1 MPDAIDIRR
10 LAELSKLSLTDEE
23 VSRLAPEMSRV
34 IAFAQQLSQIDL
46 DAVPPMANVPDAAQA
61 MRDDHVQPSLP
72 VQTVLDAAP
81 STRNGCI
88 AVPRTVE

>member
-23 VSRLAPEMSRV
+23 ASRLAPEMSRV
-34 IAFAQQLSQIDL
+34 IAFAQQLAQIEL
-46 DAVPPMANVPDAAQA
+46 DTVPPMANVLDAAQA
-61 MRDDHVQPSLP
+61 MRDDDVKTSLP
-72 VQTVLDAAP
+72 LQTVLDAAP

>member
-10 LAELSKLSLTDEE
+10 LAELSRLSLTDEE
-23 VSRLAPEMSRV
+23 AARLAPEMSRV
-34 IAFAQQLSQIDL
+34 IAFAQQLAQLDL
-46 DAVPPMANVPDAAQA
+46 EDVPPMANVLDAACT
-61 MRDDHVQPSLP
+61 MRDDSVQPSLP
-72 VQTVLDAAP
+72 VRTVLAAAP